1 MSEINYAD
9 SAFEANMDKYE
20 ELANIWLWYPDL
32 ALDLMSPKEGGIK
45 LHSDQRIF
53 MRCGARFFN
62 EYGCFPRGWG
72 KCVTADTLLYTSDG
86 LKEIGSYFNYQ
97 DDDTETEYTL
107 DLNVVN
113 RNGDKARSQYGIYS
127 GFKPTKKITTQ
138 EGYSLEGTYVHP
150 VLVMDSDGTIDFK
163 RLADINVGDY
173 VVISRNN
180 DLYGNNTNINHNDEM
195 KTWIESLSKQQS
207 SHLNQ
212 RDMPVV
218 LTADLAYLFGLLIG
232 DGCLT
237 RTEGII
243 FSNIDLDILKS
254 YFRIMNH
261 YFDVVPQKRGKC
273 DYVVYDKYLR
283 KYLKM
288 CGLSISNSHS
298 KQIPECILDAPK
310 DIQAFFISGLFDTDG
325 GVEKRLIS
333 YCSVSEKMIRQVQ
346 LMLLQFGIISRV
358 RYKTA
363 KNGSLH
369 YVLRISGKDIEL
381 FNNEIGFKCDRKK
394 ELSQLL
400 GSKKH
405 NSNKD
410 VIPYQKDFVEKA
422 YLELKDK
429 NPYSYDP
436 LYHVLKGNN
445 LLTYEKMKSIIAL
458 NGFNECSVAEHFK
471 DLIKQNYY
479 FAEVISVSDSMNHV
493 YDLNVPDTNSFVSN
507 GFISHNTFAEVAT
520 MVITAIRYPNIE
532 IGLTAQTKE
541 NAASL
546 LKDKYN
552 ELIRYYPMLQNEVVK
567 TSFIKGDAL
576 IVFKNGARIDA
587 LANAQSSKGQRRK
600 RLNIEESNLMDNTT
614 FEDALEPVVEVGRI
628 TTGKLAI
635 TNPEELNQQINF
647 FTTPGFRGS
656 DEYRRSLQMIQD
668 MRDLKGKIVLGSDW
682 MLGCWYGR
690 GSSKSTILKKK
701 ADSSPI
707 AFDMNYGGNWVGSS
721 TGALVNINRL
731 MNCRTLTEPILSSA
745 NDADEYY
752 LAMDVARSQKKSNN
766 QSSIA
771 VGKVIRE
778 SDDKIKEIQLVN
790 IIHVSNMLNFST
802 QACIA
807 KRIRKRYNARMV
819 IVDGNGL
826 GTGLI
831 DELMKENYDPKTG
844 ETYPAWDTVN
854 TSAEPE
860 TTKAEKCLYDL
871 KAQSD
876 QTRIISNFI
885 DMIDSG
891 KFRFLETRNG
901 GDYAI
906 KDNDDLN
913 SLVMPFVQEEL
924 FFQEVGNLKLI
935 QNGKNL
941 SVEKVVNKFDKD
953 RFSAVAYLLYYI
965 VKVDDSENKNNE
977 FDAKSFAQ
985 KLKNMNRRPRMY

>member
-9 SAFEANMDKYE
+9 SAFEANMDKYK

-53 MRCGARFFN
+53 MRCGARFFS

-72 KCVTADTLLYTSDG
+72 KCVTGDTLLYTSDG
-86 LKEIGSYFNYQ
+86 LREIGSYFNYQ
-97 DDDTETEYTL
+97 DDDIETEYNL
-107 DLNVVN
+107 DLNIVN
-113 RNGDKARSQYGIYS
+113 RNGSKARSQYGIYS

-138 EGYSLEGTYVHP
+138 EGYSLEGTYIHP
-150 VLVMDSDGTIDFK
+150 VLVMNPDGNIEFK
-163 RLADINVGDY
+163 RLADISVGDY

-180 DLYGNNTNINHNDEM
+180 DLYGNNTNINYN
-195 KTWIESLSKQQS
+195 KNLNQWVESLSKQQS

-212 RDMPVV
+212 RDMPTV
-218 LTADLAYLFGLLIG
+218 LTSDLAYLFGLLIG

-237 RTEGII
+237 RTESII
-243 FSNIDLDILKS
+243 FSNVDLDILQF
-254 YFRIMNH
+254 YFRSMSE
-261 YFDVVPQKRGKC
+261 YFEVVPQKTGKC
-273 DYVVYDKYLR
+273 DYIIRDRYLR
-283 KYLKM
+283 KYFEM
-288 CGLSISNSHS
+288 CGLSISDSHN
-298 KQIPECILDAPK
+298 KQVPECILATPK
-310 DIQAFFISGLFDTDG
+310 DIQASFISGLFDTDG
-325 GVEKRLIS
+325 GVEQNVIS
-333 YCSVSEKMIRQVQ
+333 YCSVSEKLIRQVQ

-358 RYKTA
+358 RHKTA
-363 KNGSLH
+363 KSGLSH
-369 YVLRISGKDIEL
+369 YVLRISGKNIDL
-381 FNNEIGFKCDRKK
+381 FNDKIGFKCARKTEK
-394 ELSQLL
+394 ANKLV
-400 GSKKH
+400 SKKH

-410 VIPYQKDFVEKA
+410 VIPYQQHFIEQA
-422 YLELKDK
+422 YQELKNE
-429 NPYSYDP
+429 NPYLYDT

-445 LLTYEKMKSIIAL
+445 HLTYEKLRQIAEL
-458 NGFNECSVAEHFK
+458 DGFDKCSVNRHLK
-471 DLIKQNYY
+471 DLLEQNYY
-479 FAEVISVSDSMNHV
+479 FAEIISVSDSMSHV

-507 GFISHNTFAEVAT
+507 GFVSHNTFAEVAT

-752 LAMDVARSQKKSNN
+752 IAMDVARSQKKSNN

-778 SDDKIKEIQLVN
+778 SDGKIKEIQLVN

-860 TTKAEKCLYDL
+860 TAKAEKCLYDL
-871 KAQSD
+871 KSQSD